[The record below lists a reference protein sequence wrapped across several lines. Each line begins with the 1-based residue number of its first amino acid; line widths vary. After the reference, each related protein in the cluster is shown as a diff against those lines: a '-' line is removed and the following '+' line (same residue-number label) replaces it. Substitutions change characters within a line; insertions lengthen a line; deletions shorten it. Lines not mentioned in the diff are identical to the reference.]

1 MKLIETNLEDLVKK
15 QKKVKRD
22 LKLILL
28 EFIKSD
34 LKCAKVVDN
43 ENEYYNNNDLRR
55 TLDFVINKNGYDKYV
70 KAFLLNGEVY
80 LKRK

>member
-55 TLDFVINKNGYDKYV
+55 TLDFVINKNGYNKDV

>member
-1 MKLIETNLEDLVKK
+1 MKLVETNLEDLVKK

-34 LKCAKVVDN
+34 LKFAKVVDN

-55 TLDFVINKNGYDKYV
+55 TLDFVISKNGYDKDV
-70 KAFLLNGEVY
+70 KVFLLNGEVY

>member
-1 MKLIETNLEDLVKK
+1 MKLVETNLEDLVKK

-34 LKCAKVVDN
+34 LKFAKVVDN

-55 TLDFVINKNGYDKYV
+55 TLDFVINKNGYDKDV
-70 KAFLLNGEVY
+70 NVFLLNGEVY